1 MQNLEKGANNL
12 EIRAIRSN
20 EYDLF
25 RQTVIDALF
34 ITESSIDRFTHLSR
48 DMDLSTTRALFI
60 DGSMVSALCLI
71 PFEVTFGNAAM
82 PMAGISMVTT
92 PPERR
97 KHGYMRYMIEAILHE
112 MQERGFVISCLHTSS
127 INLYRRFGWDVSSNI
142 LEFSLT
148 PDQIAEQPKT
158 DGRIVRFG
166 IDSVEK
172 AARVYKTFAKTK
184 NCEIVRDKDHWSRH
198 VLLPDRHCY
207 LCENSRGEVEG
218 YLIYEIFDQSLPR
231 IRSFGA
237 DAKEF
242 IALSHEARCAMF
254 TLMKGLL
261 PQIQSIVFRV
271 APNDPCLYYFPNRRV
286 EAKLLPGFMARII
299 DVKKAFEMKQYAPDV
314 VGKVVF
320 DVKDSILPSNHD
332 RFMLEVEGGRGH
344 VKRTKKNAH
353 FSCDINTLSQI
364 FCGHLDLVQALGI
377 GKIVTPDIGKIA
389 TANRLF
395 SELAPYMHD
404 WF

>member
-12 EIRAIRSN
+12 EIRAIQSN

-34 ITESSIDRFTHLSR
+34 ITESGIDRFTYLSH

-82 PMAGISMVTT
+82 PKAGISMVTT

-97 KHGYMRYMIEAILHE
+97 KHG
-112 MQERGFVISCLHTSS
+112 
-127 INLYRRFGWDVSSNI
+127 
-142 LEFSLT
+142 
-148 PDQIAEQPKT
+148 
-158 DGRIVRFG
+158 
-166 IDSVEK
+166 
-172 AARVYKTFAKTK
+172 
-184 NCEIVRDKDHWSRH
+184 
-198 VLLPDRHCY
+198 
-207 LCENSRGEVEG
+207 
-218 YLIYEIFDQSLPR
+218 
-231 IRSFGA
+231 
-237 DAKEF
+237 
-242 IALSHEARCAMF
+242 
-254 TLMKGLL
+254 
-261 PQIQSIVFRV
+261 
-271 APNDPCLYYFPNRRV
+271 YYFPNRRV
-286 EAKLLPGFMARII
+286 EAKLLPGFMARIV

-314 VGKVVF
+314 VRKVVF
-320 DVKDSILPSNHD
+320 DVKDPILPSNHD
-332 RFMLEVEGGRGH
+332 RFMLEVEGGRGR

-364 FCGHLDLVQALGI
+364 FCGHLDLVQALQI
-377 GKIVTPDIGKIA
+377 GEILTSDIGKIA

-395 SELAPYMHD
+395 SELTPYMHD

>member
-12 EIRAIRSN
+12 EIRAIQSS

-34 ITESSIDRFTHLSR
+34 ITESSIDRFTHLTR

-60 DGSMVSALCLI
+60 DGSMVSALRLI

-92 PPERR
+92 PPEHR

-142 LEFSLT
+142 LEYSLT

-166 IDSVEK
+166 IDGVEK
-172 AARVYKTFAKTK
+172 VSRVYKTFAKTK
-184 NCEIVRDKDHWSRH
+184 TCEIVRDKDHWSRH

-207 LCENSRGEVEG
+207 LYENSRGEVEG
-218 YLIYEIFDQSLPR
+218 YLIYEIVDQSLPR

-237 DAKEF
+237 DVKEI

-261 PQIQSIVFRV
+261 PQIQRIFFRV
-271 APNDPCLYYFPNRRV
+271 PSNDPCLYYFSNRRV
-286 EAKLLPGFMARII
+286 EAKLLPGFMARIV
-299 DVKKAFEMKQYAPDV
+299 DVKKAFEMRQYAPDV

-332 RFMLEVEGGRGH
+332 RFILEVEGGKGH
-344 VKRTKKNAH
+344 VKRTNKNAH
-353 FSCDINTLSQI
+353 FSCDINTLTQI

-377 GKIVTPDIGKIA
+377 GRILTSDVGQIA

-395 SELAPYMHD
+395 SGSTPYMHD